1 MYHAPVLDRI
11 YLPSLDWRSDDKGT
25 EQPRIW
31 RQEEVMGLK
40 KFIES
45 VEHHEQQIQSVR

>member
-11 YLPSLDWRSDDKGT
+11 YLPSLEERSGDQGT